1 MTPMKKLPRRAVA
14 CRERKMMCSPALL
27 SNIAKDLRHSV
38 SDEDFTVAGPGIV
51 NISIVIHG
59 AKRFV
64 PVFFNAALIRIHS
77 SGLPQPQPGRL
88 SSSTRG
94 KGGGGGNVTGRGGQ
108 SSWHHGPKPT
118 TMTRKKLCAAQP
130 ARAQLRPHVNRS
142 HYVNTLVHHYMIR
155 VICSATTYYT
165 STPTVE
171 KLACSYLGSIASALP
186 CKQQNKLDGVQG
198 TLRRQIFLCMQI

>member
-1 MTPMKKLPRRAVA
+1 MKTSLLQGQA
-14 CRERKMMCSPALL
+14 SSTSAL
-27 SNIAKDLRHSV
+27 SSMAP
-38 SDEDFTVAGPGIV
+38 SDSSLHF
-51 NISIVIHG
+51 SMQ
-59 AKRFV
+59 
-64 PVFFNAALIRIHS
+64 HS
-77 SGLPQPQPGRL
+77 SASTRQACLSLNRDGCLLQPGGR
-88 SSSTRG
+88 
-94 KGGGGGNVTGRGGQ
+94 GGGGNVTGRGGQ